1 MLLLFT
7 KHVHVYCIIYSWR
20 PLLSTG
26 VGSQTRVI
34 FLFANNVGIANMSNI
49 FVANN
54 EHANTVVKCLYMSL
68 NDSEFVLKLN
78 YDL

>member
-1 MLLLFT
+1 
-7 KHVHVYCIIYSWR
+7 
-20 PLLSTG
+20 
-26 VGSQTRVI
+26 
-34 FLFANNVGIANMSNI
+34 MSNI